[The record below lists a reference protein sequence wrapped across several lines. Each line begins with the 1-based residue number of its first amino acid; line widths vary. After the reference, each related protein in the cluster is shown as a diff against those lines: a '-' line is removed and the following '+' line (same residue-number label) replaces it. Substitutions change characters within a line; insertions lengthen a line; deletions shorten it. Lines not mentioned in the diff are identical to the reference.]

1 MSLEGRLDD
10 LGLTD
15 IFQIIS
21 LSKRSGVLTLIRKEG
36 TARLVFSQGFVIFA
50 TSDTRN
56 RLGYTLVQKGIISNS
71 DLENALKIQKT
82 RGSSKPIGTI
92 LMETCSLDQETLEKE
107 IRGHILYVAM
117 DLMSWTTGS
126 FHFELGSPL
135 EDDIALKVGLNTDF
149 LLLEAARLKD
159 EQARDEAKPKPAA
172 AVEGIESFADI
183 NESTLTG
190 QAPGTAA
197 LEKKP
202 VPTKNRKDLSLLATM
217 ITELSGPSSNSE
229 ITLLVLRFAS
239 ELMNRAVILLA
250 RKEDI
255 VGLGQFGLEFP
266 DETAQEL
273 VRAIRIPLAEPS
285 VFHDVCEKK
294 VVYKS
299 PLSQSKWHTYFME
312 AIGKD
317 WPSEVFLAPLVCEKR
332 VIAVLYA
339 DNAPGQDGLPET
351 EGLEAFI
358 KVAGV
363 AFGKALLERRL
374 QG

>member
-1 MSLEGRLDD
+1 EG
-10 LGLTD
+10 
-15 IFQIIS
+15 
-21 LSKRSGVLTLIRKEG
+21 V
-36 TARLVFSQGFVIFA
+36 
-50 TSDTRN
+50 
-56 RLGYTLVQKGIISNS
+56 
-71 DLENALKIQKT
+71 
-82 RGSSKPIGTI
+82 
-92 LMETCSLDQETLEKE
+92 
-107 IRGHILYVAM
+107 
-117 DLMSWTTGS
+117 
-126 FHFELGSPL
+126 
-135 EDDIALKVGLNTDF
+135 
-149 LLLEAARLKD
+149 
-159 EQARDEAKPKPAA
+159 
-172 AVEGIESFADI
+172 ESFSDI

-299 PLSQSKWHTYFME
+299 PLPQSKWHTYFME